1 MEAHRTKAIVE
12 KDGSVTVRRV
22 PFPEGEQVEVIVRS
36 RERTVAKSNGKYF
49 LRGSVH
55 RYEQPF
61 DPASDASDWGAI
73 GGDE

>member
-12 KDGSVTVRRV
+12 KDGSITVRGV

-36 RERTVAKSNGKYF
+36 REGPAAKSNGKYP

-55 RYEQPF
+55 RYDQPF
-61 DPASDASDWGAI
+61 DPASNASDWGAI
-73 GGDE
+73 GDGA